1 MVRAAIRIGARMGIS
16 LTQGD
21 MVEATG
27 NGLLEAVKGNVEHR
41 DIFERKIE
49 ETITSLRESCEDVGD
64 KVLELLDARSYRI
77 KGCSDEDW
85 ARGVQHHAE
94 YFGDMMLVALAHF
107 IGKNI
112 LVINTDSV
120 SAPVRVVFGDRF
132 CWHCPPTQ
140 LDSEYPVILAH
151 NGTLYESLV
160 PVTDRDELMARSI
173 IQRYVTWAYTTGTGP
188 WPGFFASEEKS
199 PDLIPLR
206 LLRCSCS
213 CVKNKNEK
221 SDCAP
226 PLAVLLK
233 HYKKTLRT
241 NICEDDIIIC
251 LQQLSLLKVNTEL
264 LQVGLTVKYFFLL
277 NCKYILFMA
286 GNSNWTH
293 CRAIE
298 EILP

>member
-1 MVRAAIRIGARMGIS
+1 M
-16 LTQGD
+16 
-21 MVEATG
+21 
-27 NGLLEAVKGNVEHR
+27 EHR

-140 LDSEYPVILAH
+140 LDSEHPVILAH

-160 PVTDRDELMARSI
+160 PVTDRDELLARSI
-173 IQRYVTWAYTTGTGP
+173 IQRYVTWAYTDTGTGP
-188 WPGFFASEEKS
+188 WPGFLASEEKS
-199 PDLIPLR
+199 
-206 LLRCSCS
+206 
-213 CVKNKNEK
+213 
-221 SDCAP
+221 
-226 PLAVLLK
+226 
-233 HYKKTLRT
+233 
-241 NICEDDIIIC
+241 
-251 LQQLSLLKVNTEL
+251 SLEHL
-264 LQVGLTVKYFFLL
+264 
-277 NCKYILFMA
+277 
-286 GNSNWTH
+286 
-293 CRAIE
+293 
-298 EILP
+298 

>member
-1 MVRAAIRIGARMGIS
+1 MPEPEQQDDSMVRAAIRIGARMGIT

-21 MVEATG
+21 KEEATG

-49 ETITSLRESCEDVGD
+49 ETITSLRESCENVGD

-132 CWHCPPTQ
+132 CWHCPPTE
-140 LDSEYPVILAH
+140 LDSEYPCHPRLQRDALREPGARHGPRRVDGQEYHSEVRHLGLHDGDRTLARILCQR
-151 NGTLYESLV
+151 GE
-160 PVTDRDELMARSI
+160 VTR
-173 IQRYVTWAYTTGTGP
+173 P
-188 WPGFFASEEKS
+188 HP
-199 PDLIPLR
+199 PPP
-206 LLRCSCS
+206 
-213 CVKNKNEK
+213 
-221 SDCAP
+221 P
-226 PLAVLLK
+226 PLQLQ
-233 HYKKTLRT
+233 LR
-241 NICEDDIIIC
+241 
-251 LQQLSLLKVNTEL
+251 
-264 LQVGLTVKYFFLL
+264 
-277 NCKYILFMA
+277 
-286 GNSNWTH
+286 
-293 CRAIE
+293 E
-298 EILP
+298 E